1 MAEKKSKGNHIQ
13 TNENIRKDFMQSNI
27 SSIDFIVVLV
37 YLGGIFFLALKSGRA
52 SYKGENLIDNQYL
65 AGKSL
70 TIPESLC
77 SIIATEVSA
86 LTFLGIPAF
95 AYGGDFSFI
104 QIYMGALFGR
114 LAIAFVFLQKIYDRG
129 HHRGGLGGGS

>member
-1 MAEKKSKGNHIQ
+1 MESHI
-13 TNENIRKDFMQSNI
+13 SA
-27 SSIDFIVVLV
+27 IDFIVVLV
-37 YLGGIFFLALKSGRA
+37 YLAGIFFMALKSGRA
-52 SYKGENLIDNQYL
+52 NLKGDNLIDNQYL

-95 AYGGDFSFI
+95 AYGGR
-104 QIYMGALFGR
+104 LFLYSNLYGGPVWKARYR
-114 LAIAFVFLQKIYDRG
+114 LCVSSQNI
-129 HHRGGLGGGS
+129 